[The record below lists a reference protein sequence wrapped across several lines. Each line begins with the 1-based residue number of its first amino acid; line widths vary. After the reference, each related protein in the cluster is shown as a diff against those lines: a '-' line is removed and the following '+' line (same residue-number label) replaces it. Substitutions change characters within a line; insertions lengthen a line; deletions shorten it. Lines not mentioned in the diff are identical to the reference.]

1 MTNNQ
6 LQTIVQRIEK
16 LEEEKAAIAS
26 DIKDVFSEA
35 KSNGFDTKILKKVLA
50 LRKQDAAE
58 RMTEQAILATYME
71 ALGMLADTPLGQA
84 AMKSVAAPASKK
96 APPPPLDDED
106 DDDF

>member
-96 APPPPLDDED
+96 ALLPPLDDED

>member
-6 LQTIVQRIEK
+6 LQQIVQRIER

-35 KSNGFDTKILKKVLA
+35 KSNGFDTKVLKKVLA
-50 LRKQDAAE
+50 LRKQDATE

-84 AMKSVAAPASKK
+84 AMKTATVTASKRAAK
-96 APPPPLDDED
+96 PLDDD
-106 DDDF
+106 DEF